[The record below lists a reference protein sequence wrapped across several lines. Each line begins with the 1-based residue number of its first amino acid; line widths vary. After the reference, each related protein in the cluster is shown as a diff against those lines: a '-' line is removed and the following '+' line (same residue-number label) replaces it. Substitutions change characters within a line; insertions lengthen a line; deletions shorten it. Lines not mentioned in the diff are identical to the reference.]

1 MSNPCLT
8 FPPRDLMSG
17 RRRGSCAEPSTAPVQ
32 LFTNDGGRSE
42 GVCSQAY
49 TFQGVPDSGYAS
61 ISFERA
67 LFPRRTLFPSP
78 FVGIISARVL
88 PRGAPGPKARGAL
101 LLTCIILLRV
111 QPTLSTYKCPKDH
124 SLVTIAVLRACYSK
138 RSDCGELAY

>member
-1 MSNPCLT
+1 
-8 FPPRDLMSG
+8 MSG
-17 RRRGSCAEPSTAPVQ
+17 RRRGSSTKLSTASVQ
-32 LFTNDGGRSE
+32 LFTNDEGGRSE
-42 GVCSQAY
+42 GACSQAY
-49 TFQGVPDSGYAS
+49 TFQGVPESGDAS
-61 ISFERA
+61 INFFERA
-67 LFPRRTLFPSP
+67 LFPRRALFPSP
-78 FVGIISARVL
+78 FVGIVSARVL